1 MMKYYKYIL
10 LLLLAISF
18 MACENEALE
27 DLRNRG
33 VEDEPAALE
42 EFNQGSAN
50 FTNYVALGNSL
61 TAGFSDAAL
70 YKVSQ
75 ENSMPAILAQQFAA
89 VGNGGTFKQ
98 PLMNDN
104 IGGLLAGG
112 SPLPG
117 FGPRLVLMVL
127 ALQLYRVLLALYNPQ
142 QMFSLIILQDHL
154 IILVCQGRKVFTYLH
169 QVMEIL
175 VAL

>member
-1 MMKYYKYIL
+1 
-10 LLLLAISF
+10 

-33 VEDEPAALE
+33 VEEETAPLE

-50 FTNYVALGNSL
+50 FSNYVALGNSL

-75 ENSMPAILAQQFAA
+75 ENSIPAILAKQFAA
-89 VGNGGTFKQ
+89 VGNGGPFKQ

-104 IGGLLAGG
+104 IGGLLV
-112 SPLPG
+112 
-117 FGPRLVLMVL
+117 R
-127 ALQLYRVLLALYNPQ
+127 
-142 QMFSLIILQDHL
+142 
-154 IILVCQGRKVFTYLH
+154 RKSASGLWTKTYF
-169 QVMEIL
+169 
-175 VAL
+175 